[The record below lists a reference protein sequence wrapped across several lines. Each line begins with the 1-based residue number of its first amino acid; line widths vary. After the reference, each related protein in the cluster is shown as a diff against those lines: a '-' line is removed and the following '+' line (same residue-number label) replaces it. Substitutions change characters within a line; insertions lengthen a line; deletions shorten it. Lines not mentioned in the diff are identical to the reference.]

1 MTSSATTI
9 LCTSKQTRFDIKNPV
24 YSELDIAGL
33 NITVTS
39 SSPSSA
45 TTKGKA
51 KAEGLE
57 ILGNATLK
65 VKGGTCYALIGRNG
79 TGKSTIL
86 KAVAEKLIPG
96 IPKETR
102 IGILQ
107 QTDAGKDET
116 GGVESKLDNLSLG
129 KKDLPVLEEVI
140 DRATSRSEVQWEI
153 DGKQSYSYRR
163 NIIADLMKFCQK
175 PSILK
180 SRHWNQF
187 VL

>member
-24 YSELDIAGL
+24 YSELDISGL

-39 SSPSSA
+39 SSPSA
-45 TTKGKA
+45 PTKGKA

-57 ILGNATLK
+57 ILNNAILK
-65 VKGGTCYALIGRNG
+65 LKGGTCYALIGRNG

-107 QTDAGKDET
+107 QTDANVDEKND
-116 GGVESKLDNLSLG
+116 GSIEAGLEKVSLR
-129 KKDLPVLEEVI
+129 DLPVLEEVI
-140 DRATSRSEVQWEI
+140 DRATSRSEIQREI
-153 DGKQSYSYRR
+153 DGEQLR
-163 NIIADLMKFCQK
+163 
-175 PSILK
+175 PS
-180 SRHWNQF
+180 
-187 VL
+187 